1 MFSLKKKVLIMVVVF
16 VILISLTN
24 ITFAE
29 KTYNYADTVATV
41 SLLNEYSAST
51 IIASLHQNATAV
63 YAYSSLKCGSTTLNA
78 SADSG
83 RGLLANFQQPHT
95 VENSD

>member
-41 SLLNEYSAST
+41 SLLNEYSA
-51 IIASLHQNATAV
+51 
-63 YAYSSLKCGSTTLNA
+63 K
-78 SADSG
+78 
-83 RGLLANFQQPHT
+83 
-95 VENSD
+95 